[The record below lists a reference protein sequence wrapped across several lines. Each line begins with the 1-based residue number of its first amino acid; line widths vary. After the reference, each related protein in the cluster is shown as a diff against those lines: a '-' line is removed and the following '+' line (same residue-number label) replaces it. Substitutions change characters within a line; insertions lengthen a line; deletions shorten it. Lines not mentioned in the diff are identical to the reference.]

1 MKPPAGAGSR
11 TGAGAALRP
20 RTAMAE
26 KRPSLLRR
34 LLGLRHGL
42 AARFTALFLVMA
54 LIVAATG
61 MFGITRITLVGG
73 TVQEMVRTRAAQEKM
88 AVLMK
93 VTVQESRVHL
103 LEAAMAFR
111 EVEDFE
117 FARDDYEMMRD
128 RFRGYVNLLLK
139 GNAKVGIEAAPAGSK
154 LEQKINAVQA
164 VWDDFES
171 AAGKLIALQGRA
183 ARGGEGG
190 QERRGREGDA

>member
-1 MKPPAGAGSR
+1 
-11 TGAGAALRP
+11 
-20 RTAMAE
+20 
-26 KRPSLLRR
+26 
-34 LLGLRHGL
+34 
-42 AARFTALFLVMA
+42 
-54 LIVAATG
+54 
-61 MFGITRITLVGG
+61 MFGISRITLVGG

-103 LEAAMAFR
+103 LEAAMAFKD
-111 EVEDFE
+111 VEDFE

-164 VWDDFES
+164 VWSDFEA
-171 AAGKLIALQGRA
+171 AAGRLIALKTELLEA
-183 ARGGEGG
+183 AKADESG
-190 QERRGREGDA
+190 RGREGRA